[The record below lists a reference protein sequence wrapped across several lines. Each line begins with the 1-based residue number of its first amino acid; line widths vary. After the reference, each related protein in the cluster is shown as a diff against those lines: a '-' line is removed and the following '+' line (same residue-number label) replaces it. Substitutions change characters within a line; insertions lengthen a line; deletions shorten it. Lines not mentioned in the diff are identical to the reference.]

1 MATNLLSHRGF
12 NGSIET
18 SLDDECLHGK
28 ILFIDDLITYEG
40 ESIPE
45 IKESFKNA
53 VDRYLAHCEKSGR
66 PANKPYSGT
75 FNVRTGPEL
84 HRETV
89 VAATKSGKTLNEF
102 VCHALRAYLDHPN
115 GLVEFNHNHCH
126 NITITLHGGEVI
138 SQWASGLDASNWRET
153 NEAVRP
159 H

>member
-18 SLDDECLHGK
+18 SLDDDCLHGK

-40 ESIPE
+40 ESVPE
-45 IKESFKNA
+45 IKEAFKDA
-53 VDRYLAHCEKSGR
+53 VDRYLAHCEKTGR

-84 HRETV
+84 HRKAV
-89 VAATKSGKTLNEF
+89 VAAAKAGKTLNDF
-102 VCHALRAYLDHPN
+102 VFHALRSYLDHPK
-115 GLVEFNHNHCH
+115 GVVEHNH
-126 NITITLHGGEVI
+126 NITVTLHAGEVI
-138 SQWASGLDASNWRET
+138 SQWTSGVETSNWRGI
-153 NEAVRP
+153 NEAVRS